1 MMDTLPNDEL
11 PVSNAETL
19 PKASVGKL
27 LSEARILQ
35 ELSVADVAGR
45 IKFAPRQ
52 VEALEADDFEKLPE
66 LAFVRGFVRSYAR
79 LLHLDEVALLSALP
93 QQSKQT
99 SLLQNSTD
107 VPFPTAQSARRI
119 NTVWLSAALGLAVI
133 LGIGVLVFHDKP
145 VNKKS
150 AEATPVLTA
159 PVLAPDAVASAVEVT
174 SSVAAASAIVV
185 VPAPVVVKAASS
197 VVVAPKVKT
206 ASQVTNQA
214 PIHLVFKIESWVDL
228 KDKYGKTL
236 LKQVNDPGTEQ
247 WIDGQAPFSL
257 VVGNAS
263 GVKLY
268 YEGDEVNLKDFTD
281 VEVARLTLE

>member
-1 MMDTLPNDEL
+1 MDTLPNDEL
-11 PVSNAETL
+11 PVSDAGIL
-19 PKASVGKL
+19 PKASVGKI
-27 LSEARILQ
+27 LSEARLLQ
-35 ELSVADVAGR
+35 GLSVADVAGR

-93 QQSKQT
+93 YPSKQT
-99 SLLQNSTD
+99 SLINNSD
-107 VPFPTAQSARRI
+107 EVLFPTAQSARRI
-119 NTVWLSAALGLAVI
+119 NIVWLSAALGLAVI
-133 LGIGVLVFHDKP
+133 LGIGVLVFHEKP

-150 AEATPVLTA
+150 PEAKPVVMTPV
-159 PVLAPDAVASAVEVT
+159 VQDAVASAVEVT
-174 SSVAAASAIVV
+174 SSVVAASAISA
-185 VPAPVVVKAASS
+185 VPMPVVKAASS
-197 VVVAPKVKT
+197 VVVAPKIKT
-206 ASQVTNQA
+206 VAKGANKA

-236 LKQVNDPGTEQ
+236 FKQVNEPDTEE

-257 VVGNAS
+257 VIGNAS

-268 YEGDEVNLKDFTD
+268 YEGDEIDLKEFTD